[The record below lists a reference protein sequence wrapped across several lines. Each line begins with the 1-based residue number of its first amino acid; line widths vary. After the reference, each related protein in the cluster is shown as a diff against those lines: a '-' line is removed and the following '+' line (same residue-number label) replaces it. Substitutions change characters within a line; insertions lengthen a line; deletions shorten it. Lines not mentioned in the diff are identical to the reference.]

1 MTKRDHWFLAAA
13 ALMLSLIVGTTVLTR
28 TPTELAFAKGP
39 FGSREAAGQWLTRML
54 QLVRPARSEHNS
66 RG

>member
-1 MTKRDHWFLAAA
+1 M
-13 ALMLSLIVGTTVLTR
+13 VGTTVLTR
-28 TPTELAFAKGP
+28 TPTELAFGKGP
-39 FGSREAAGQWLTRML
+39 FGSREAAGQWLIRML